1 MLYQQ
6 AIFKLYSVIC
16 EVQHEFWLRIASGAA
31 NGGGAQGARA
41 PSETLAIFC
50 HKSLELTTYFK
61 KLTTGN
67 NVFIVSVII

>member
-16 EVQHEFWLRIASGAA
+16 EVQHEFWLRIASDAA
-31 NGGGAQGARA
+31 NGRGAQEARG
-41 PSETLAIFC
+41 PSETLAIFS
-50 HKSLELTTYFK
+50 HKSLELTTYFNK
-61 KLTTGN
+61 SKTGN